1 MGQEQEQE
9 LALENQE
16 QNKEESQDH
25 HPGDTEEQNDGELV
39 IAIGEPEVVDEEAE
53 AKKAPEWV
61 RDLRKK
67 TREQDK
73 IIREQQAKID
83 ALSGATKKPVLGK
96 KPSLSDD
103 GIDFDEDKFEAAL
116 TAWHDKKREFE
127 AEEAKKQQEAQK
139 AEQTWN
145 ERVTAFNEQREAV
158 KAKLPDYEDAE
169 QDAMSKLS
177 QIQQGIIVANYDN
190 PSHVFYAL
198 GKNEAKLA
206 ELSSIADPIKY
217 TIALTNMVNKMTV
230 TTRKPSPESKP
241 AGQQANAGGPDK
253 QLDRLREE
261 AQRTGDYSKVTAY
274 KKQLRNR

>member
-1 MGQEQEQE
+1 MELEVQEQS
-9 LALENQE
+9 LAA
-16 QNKEESQDH
+16 ESQDH
-25 HPGDTEEQNDGELV
+25 QDGEIKDDEQEDGELV
-39 IAIGEPEVVDEEAE
+39 IAIGEPEVVDEEE
-53 AKKAPEWV
+53 QAKKAPEWV
-61 RDLRKK
+61 RELRKK
-67 TREQDK
+67 TREQEK
-73 IIREQQAKID
+73 RIREQEAQIA
-83 ALSGATKKPVLGK
+83 ALSGANKKPVLGK

-116 TAWHDKKREFE
+116 TAWHDKKREVE

-169 QDAMSKLS
+169 QDAMGKLS
-177 QIQQGIIVANYDN
+177 QIQQGIIVGNYDN

-206 ELSSIADPIKY
+206 ELAAITDPIKY

-230 TTRKPSPESKP
+230 TTRKPSPESRP
-241 AGQQANAGGPDK
+241 AGQQASAGGPDK

-261 AQRTGDYSKVTAY
+261 AQRTGDYSKLTAY
-274 KKQLRNR
+274 KKQLRNK